1 MADFVYNIAKGHVN
15 EYGDRIN
22 ANDPT
27 NSVLTLLVIDTSAA
41 DAVLIDLDTV
51 ALVLGNAN
59 TAEVT
64 NTNYARKE
72 IDNTGSLTV
81 TVDDTNDR
89 KEAAIPDQTF
99 SSILAGD
106 SWTDL
111 IIAYDSDSLAGGDA
125 NIVPCTQHD
134 VGVTPDGS
142 DITLQFN
149 VAGFFRAA

>member
-64 NTNYARKE
+64 NTNYARIE
-72 IDNTGSLTV
+72 IDNAGSLTV

-111 IIAYDSDSLAGGDA
+111 VIAYDSDSLAGTDA

>member
-72 IDNTGSLTV
+72 IYV
-81 TVDDTNDR
+81 R
-89 KEAAIPDQTF
+89 
-99 SSILAGD
+99 
-106 SWTDL
+106 
-111 IIAYDSDSLAGGDA
+111 
-125 NIVPCTQHD
+125 
-134 VGVTPDGS
+134 
-142 DITLQFN
+142 
-149 VAGFFRAA
+149 